1 MKLQVGVKLLIR
13 QNSTYLFVRRAKVF
27 KPGPQKWDIPGGRI
41 EEGESLHDALVR
53 EVKEETSLVVSNVER
68 LLAAQDI
75 FVPEKDLHVVR
86 LTYIGSAEGTLAVSD
101 EHDTG
106 RWMTL
111 DEILD
116 EEHTDS
122 YLKRIL
128 DEMKNDTATSGV

>member
-13 QNSTYLFVRRAKVF
+13 QNDTYLFIRRSKGF

-41 EEGESLHDALVR
+41 EEGETLYDALVR
-53 EVKEETSLVVSNVER
+53 EVKEETSLAVSNVEH

-111 DEILD
+111 DEILN
-116 EEHTDS
+116 EEYTDS
-122 YLKRIL
+122 YLRRVL
-128 DEMKNDTATSGV
+128 DEMKSGTATSGA